1 MQAALGD
8 LSAHVSLR
16 ERALNPDVATS
27 AAASGI
33 SAADLDLPSLVEMEP
48 QRESF
53 LACGCC

>member
-1 MQAALGD
+1 MQAALDD

-16 ERALNPDVATS
+16 ERALNPDVAAS

-48 QRESF
+48 QRECV
-53 LACGCC
+53 AG